1 MIDMPWRT
9 LLSPEFR
16 KQLPEK
22 SSLPLFFADTG
33 IFFKRS
39 VGLVERSLHA
49 EKQINAFIAFDR
61 TPTCNRQTQTQQTD
75 RQTDR
80 QTDTGTG
87 P

>member
-16 KQLPEK
+16 KQLSEK

-33 IFFKRS
+33 ISLKHS
-39 VGLVERSLHA
+39 VRLVKRSLHA
-49 EKQINAFIAFDR
+49 EKQINAFIPFDK

-75 RQTDR
+75 RR
-80 QTDTGTG
+80 TDTGTG